1 MLVLLAITIC
11 IVLSNKSMELDPIV
25 NKILDLEKVSN
36 CKITSLAD
44 YSNIS
49 IYLENPEIT
58 KEDID
63 TYIKARLEGYGNIE
77 LTDEFVQIN
86 LGYETVLE
94 YKHVMTER
102 LKEQNKIALIMESRE
117 EVLEQL
123 LENSKFIMDEEQVAE
138 YALCIVRGYETE
150 AYISNMS
157 LEEYAESVL
166 EVTYDEFF
174 EMCYEEGEQ
183 LIETYLIIGAIAN
196 AEKINTIM
204 ERRISI
210 TNINSWKTKYIR
222 YLLRQRKVFNTRRK
236 ANVLL

>member
-1 MLVLLAITIC
+1 MKVGKSKYIILFISMLVLLAITIC
-11 IVLSNKSMELDPIV
+11 IVLSNKSMEIDPIV

-77 LTDEFVQIN
+77 LTDEFVQTN

-94 YKHVMTER
+94 YKHMMTER
-102 LKEQNKIALIMESRE
+102 LTEQNKIALIMESRE

-123 LENSKFIMDEEQVAE
+123 LENSKFLVYFLNFPEFTGFPAHQH
-138 YALCIVRGYETE
+138 LCNLHFSLIFSLVRK
-150 AYISNMS
+150 
-157 LEEYAESVL
+157 L
-166 EVTYDEFF
+166 
-174 EMCYEEGEQ
+174 
-183 LIETYLIIGAIAN
+183 
-196 AEKINTIM
+196 
-204 ERRISI
+204 
-210 TNINSWKTKYIR
+210 
-222 YLLRQRKVFNTRRK
+222 
-236 ANVLL
+236 